1 MPGDRKEPKPAYKS
15 EFLSAFHDELKHMEK
30 TTLKD
35 RLSGGINAQF
45 KTYSGGEVKET
56 KQEFRTG
63 SGDFAVKRF
72 YTPLDTADI
81 DPITDIGLPG
91 QMPFTRGRD
100 PLGFR
105 AHEWPLSY
113 YAGYGS
119 GESASE
125 RYKELY
131 ASGARELAL
140 ALDLPTQIGLDSD
153 APMAAG
159 EVGKVG
165 LALDTCDDLLR
176 ALETIPLAEVRLATV
191 GNCNSP
197 WILAMFHT
205 LAEANGHDPKDMRFQ
220 IQNDPIKEYTGRGT
234 YIFPPSVAIDIS
246 SDVTEFICKN
256 LPNWAPQYNC
266 TTTMRWG
273 GSSASQEVGFGIANL
288 LCYIEA
294 AQAKGVDPADFVPR
308 LHLHMSSDN
317 DLFEEV
323 AKFRAVRRL
332 WAKIAGER
340 LKTDDPRILALRTT
354 VYTAG
359 DKLTAQ
365 EPLNNITR
373 TTMHVLAALL
383 GGADNIVVPAYD
395 EALALPTFES
405 ARVATLIKN
414 ILHDECYVGQTADPL
429 GGSYFVESLTTQ
441 IEDKA
446 YDWYRQVEDMGGP
459 VAALENGFY
468 LKEMSDGMYR
478 QFTEV
483 ETGERTVIGVNK
495 HIRDTETKID
505 IFKGDPEA
513 EQRQI
518 NRLKEARANR
528 DQTRVTAALAEVRR
542 VAEVKKKGE
551 RENIVPSFLEAVRAR
566 ATIGEIYDELRDVFG
581 VYHAPNVV

>member
-1 MPGDRKEPKPAYKS
+1 MSADQKPKPAYS
-15 EFLSAFHDELKHMEK
+15 PEFLAKFHDELEHMEK

-35 RLSGGINAQF
+35 RLSGGIKAQF
-45 KTYSGGEVKET
+45 KAFTGTEVKET
-56 KQEFRTG
+56 KEEFRTG
-63 SGDFAVKRF
+63 SGDFVVKRV
-72 YTPLDTADI
+72 YTPLDTTHI
-81 DPITDIGLPG
+81 DPIMDIGLPG
-91 QMPFTRGRD
+91 QMPYTRGRD

-105 AHEWPLSY
+105 AHEWPLNY

-125 RYKELY
+125 RYKALY
-131 ASGARELAL
+131 ASGARELTL
-140 ALDLPTQIGLDSD
+140 AMDLPTQIGLDSD
-153 APMAAG
+153 APLAAG

-165 LALDTCDDLLR
+165 LAVDTCDDLHR
-176 ALETIPLAEVRLATV
+176 ALETIPLDEMRLATV

-197 WILAMFHT
+197 WILAMFHA
-205 LAEANGHDPKDMRFQ
+205 LAESKGHDPKDMHFQ

-234 YIFPPSVAIDIS
+234 YIFSPSVAIDIS
-246 SDVTEFICKN
+246 SDVTEYICKK
-256 LPNWAPQYNC
+256 LPKWAPQYNC

-273 GSSASQEVGFGIANL
+273 GASASQEVGFGIANS
-288 LCYIEA
+288 LCYIDA
-294 AQAKGVDPADFVPR
+294 ALAKGVDPVDFVPR
-308 LHLHMSSDN
+308 MHLHMSSDN

-332 WAKIAGER
+332 WAKIAGEH

-354 VYTAG
+354 VFTAG

-395 EALALPTFES
+395 EALALPTYES
-405 ARVATLIKN
+405 ARIATLIKN
-414 ILHDECYVGQTADPL
+414 ILHDECYVGQTADPM

-441 IEDKA
+441 IEEKA
-446 YDWYRQVEDMGGP
+446 NECYRQVKDMGG
-459 VAALENGFY
+459 AAAAIENGFY

-483 ETGERTVIGVNK
+483 ESGERTLIGVNK
-495 HIRDTETKID
+495 HIRETETPID

-518 NRLKEARANR
+518 DRLNESRTNR
-528 DQTRVTAALAEVRR
+528 DQKRTAAALAEVRR
-542 VAEVKKKGE
+542 VAEAKNMGN

-566 ATIGEIYDELRDVFG
+566 ATVGEIFDELREVFG
-581 VYHAPNVV
+581 EYQAPNVV

>member
-1 MPGDRKEPKPAYKS
+1 
-15 EFLSAFHDELKHMEK
+15 
-30 TTLKD
+30 
-35 RLSGGINAQF
+35 
-45 KTYSGGEVKET
+45 
-56 KQEFRTG
+56 
-63 SGDFAVKRF
+63 
-72 YTPLDTADI
+72 
-81 DPITDIGLPG
+81 
-91 QMPFTRGRD
+91 
-100 PLGFR
+100 
-105 AHEWPLSY
+105 
-113 YAGYGS
+113 
-119 GESASE
+119 
-125 RYKELY
+125 
-131 ASGARELAL
+131 
-140 ALDLPTQIGLDSD
+140 
-153 APMAAG
+153 
-159 EVGKVG
+159 
-165 LALDTCDDLLR
+165 
-176 ALETIPLAEVRLATV
+176 
-191 GNCNSP
+191 
-197 WILAMFHT
+197 MFHT

-234 YIFPPSVAIDIS
+234 YIFPPAVAIDIS
-246 SDVTEFICKN
+246 SDVTEYICKK

-273 GSSASQEVGFGIANL
+273 GASASQEVGFGIANL

-294 AQAKGVDPADFVPR
+294 AQAKDVDPADFVPR

-332 WAKIAGER
+332 WAKIVGER

-354 VYTAG
+354 VFTAG

-373 TTMHVLAALL
+373 TTMHVLAAML

-405 ARVATLIKN
+405 ARIATLIKN
-414 ILHDECYVGQTADPL
+414 ILHDECYVGQTADPM

-446 YDWYRQVEDMGGP
+446 YDWYRQVDDMGGP

-468 LKEMSDGMYR
+468 MKEMSDGMYR

-483 ETGERTVIGVNK
+483 ESGERMVIGVNK
-495 HIRDTETKID
+495 HIRETETKID

-518 NRLKEARANR
+518 NRLKEARVNR
-528 DQTRVTAALAEVRR
+528 DQKRVSAALAEVRR
-542 VAEVKKKGE
+542 VAEVKNKGE
-551 RENIVPSFLEAVRAR
+551 RENIVPSFLEAVRAQ
-566 ATIGEIYDELRDVFG
+566 ATIGEIYDELRGVFG
-581 VYHAPNVV
+581 VYHAPNVI

>member
-1 MPGDRKEPKPAYKS
+1 
-15 EFLSAFHDELKHMEK
+15 
-30 TTLKD
+30 
-35 RLSGGINAQF
+35 
-45 KTYSGGEVKET
+45 
-56 KQEFRTG
+56 
-63 SGDFAVKRF
+63 
-72 YTPLDTADI
+72 
-81 DPITDIGLPG
+81 
-91 QMPFTRGRD
+91 
-100 PLGFR
+100 
-105 AHEWPLSY
+105 
-113 YAGYGS
+113 
-119 GESASE
+119 
-125 RYKELY
+125 
-131 ASGARELAL
+131 
-140 ALDLPTQIGLDSD
+140 
-153 APMAAG
+153 
-159 EVGKVG
+159 
-165 LALDTCDDLLR
+165 
-176 ALETIPLAEVRLATV
+176 
-191 GNCNSP
+191 
-197 WILAMFHT
+197 
-205 LAEANGHDPKDMRFQ
+205 
-220 IQNDPIKEYTGRGT
+220 
-234 YIFPPSVAIDIS
+234 
-246 SDVTEFICKN
+246 
-256 LPNWAPQYNC
+256 
-266 TTTMRWG
+266 
-273 GSSASQEVGFGIANL
+273 
-288 LCYIEA
+288 
-294 AQAKGVDPADFVPR
+294 
-308 LHLHMSSDN
+308 
-317 DLFEEV
+317 
-323 AKFRAVRRL
+323 
-332 WAKIAGER
+332 
-340 LKTDDPRILALRTT
+340 
-354 VYTAG
+354 
-359 DKLTAQ
+359 
-365 EPLNNITR
+365 
-373 TTMHVLAALL
+373 LL

>member
-1 MPGDRKEPKPAYKS
+1 
-15 EFLSAFHDELKHMEK
+15 
-30 TTLKD
+30 
-35 RLSGGINAQF
+35 
-45 KTYSGGEVKET
+45 
-56 KQEFRTG
+56 
-63 SGDFAVKRF
+63 
-72 YTPLDTADI
+72 
-81 DPITDIGLPG
+81 
-91 QMPFTRGRD
+91 
-100 PLGFR
+100 
-105 AHEWPLSY
+105 
-113 YAGYGS
+113 
-119 GESASE
+119 
-125 RYKELY
+125 
-131 ASGARELAL
+131 
-140 ALDLPTQIGLDSD
+140 LDLPTQIGLDSD

-176 ALETIPLAEVRLATV
+176 ALETIPLAEMRLATV

-513 EQRQI
+513 EQRQV